1 MYLSCFLSET
11 SAEYRH
17 EMFKIM
23 RRRATFLAVFCFC
36 LPATAQRLGDFLGVK
51 AWEGSV
57 TVKGTADSSLTSV
70 MGTDHWTLSW
80 DANLQFRLDTFVPGG
95 QFWQGTFTGGNVTV
109 KHKNVNTGL
118 SGCVITTTVDAS
130 GIPHLVGGPDP
141 KFFLYAGPGEL
152 YSFLTDTMFVD
163 GTTTMQTVC
172 PDSSGTVTNPGTQV
186 AWWPDDLLRIPVLPF
201 PATGLELSGTGTYH
215 MTFPLPLL
223 GFVLTGQAPPEQAV
237 TVTWSFRPLGVAQT
251 EVVVESAA
259 LDAWR
264 PLGTL
269 DGKRGNTIDLTA
281 KLLEKGKLTP
291 PPGAQVVSWNWD
303 FVSVSREPGVLMN
316 YPPFSQADHN
326 PDMRFEDNPAFSL
339 DPEGLHAKSTPASLG
354 MQSTITV
361 GSYDWG
367 GFGAV
372 KVTCTLLGGTQY
384 VGYLKTDPAQTEIR
398 LPKRPVGGFIAE
410 SWKSANGVLDLADDS
425 DAEDDPIGDGNKGD
439 GLTLYQEYRGF
450 IENGKRIEGNPAKK
464 DYFINMRTGDGY
476 LQGVTLFK
484 HLSGLEVHYRM
495 GDDEMESDRVI
506 NRNYDAGPR
515 VANQH
520 AVWIRT
526 NDGISGFAVT
536 EGGPGTPGM
545 VDAIYMPVR
554 MPSAYLGALPGV
566 QVDYRNT
573 TLAHELMHAC
583 NVYHHGDSGDYE
595 ATWIRPVGTLTV
607 TESGQP
613 ITVIWEAS
621 GENVNYK
628 QPELPKVHKVWIGAF
643 SGRCSGDASCIMKYD
658 NCDAYVPRANAS
670 IRYRADDQWG
680 NSLCVSEQGTGTNQ
694 VGRSPQSRYGPA
706 SSGRGVCALQI
717 LVNDAVRAP
726 RR

>member
-1 MYLSCFLSET
+1 
-11 SAEYRH
+11 
-17 EMFKIM
+17 MFKTM
-23 RRRATFLAVFCFC
+23 LGRTTFLAVFCC
-36 LPATAQRLGDFLGVK
+36 LPAVAQRLSDFLGVK

-57 TVKGTADSSLTSV
+57 TVKGTADSSLTSA

-80 DANLQFRLDTFVPGG
+80 DANLQFRLDTFVAAG

-109 KHKNVNTGL
+109 KHKNVNTGP
-118 SGCVITTTVDAS
+118 SGCVVTSTVDAS
-130 GIPHLVGGPDP
+130 GLPRLAGGPDA

-152 YSFLTDTMFVD
+152 YSFLTDTMFAD

-172 PDSSGTVTNPGTQV
+172 PDNSSSVTNPGTQV
-186 AWWPDDLLRIPVLPF
+186 AWWPDDLMRTPVFPF
-201 PATGLELSGTGTYH
+201 PNTGLELSGTGTYH

-223 GFVLTGQAPPEQAV
+223 GFVLSGQAPPEPAV
-237 TVTWSFRPLGVAQT
+237 TVTWSFRPLGVAET

-259 LDAWR
+259 LDGWR

-281 KLLEKGKLTP
+281 KLLEKGKVTP
-291 PPGAQVVSWNWD
+291 PQGAQVESWSWD

-316 YPPFSQADHN
+316 YPLLSAADHN
-326 PDMRFEDNPAFSL
+326 PDLRFEESPAFSL
-339 DPEGLHAKSTPASLG
+339 DAEGQHAKSLPTALG
-354 MQSTITV
+354 TQSTVTV

-372 KVTCTLLGGTQY
+372 KVTCTVVGGKQY
-384 VGYLKTDPAQTEIR
+384 VGYLNTDPAQTEIR

-410 SWKSANGVLDLADDS
+410 SWKRAKGVMALADNSDDEDS
-425 DAEDDPIGDGNKGD
+425 PIGDGNKGD

-450 IENGKRIEGNPAKK
+450 IENGQRIEGNPARK
-464 DYFINMRTGDGY
+464 DYFINMPGDAY

-484 HLSGLEVHYRM
+484 NLSGLEVHYRM
-495 GDDEMESDRVI
+495 GDDEMEADRVI

-515 VANQH
+515 VTNQH

-526 NDGISGFAVT
+526 NILISGFAITV
-536 EGGPGTPGM
+536 GGPGTPGM
-545 VDAIYMPVR
+545 IDVIYMPMRV
-554 MPSAYLGALPGV
+554 PNAYQGSLPGV

-595 ATWIRPVGTLTV
+595 ATWVRPQGTDNV
-607 TESGQP
+607 TENGQP
-613 ITVIWEAS
+613 ITVIWEAT

-628 QPELPKVHKVWIGAF
+628 QPELPDVRKVRIGAF
-643 SGRCSGDASCIMKYD
+643 QGRCSGDMSCIMKYD
-658 NCDAYVPRANAS
+658 DCDAYVPRANAS
-670 IRYRADDQWG
+670 IRYRADEQWG

-694 VGRSPQSRYGPA
+694 VGRTPQSRYGPA
-706 SSGRGVCALQI
+706 ASGRGVCALQI
-717 LVNDAVRAP
+717 LVNDAVRAT